1 MVSKLSAKKNE
12 KSSSLMFTQTAVP
25 FLLCSIRQ
33 FSDSRDW
40 EYDTLHKKNVQHTL
54 IVPKVIKVYIQQQQ
68 WFYLRPSLV
77 LPFFFLPLY
86 LVPL

>member
-40 EYDTLHKKNVQHTL
+40 EYDTLHKKKCSAHTDS
-54 IVPKVIKVYIQQQQ
+54 PKSY
-68 WFYLRPSLV
+68 
-77 LPFFFLPLY
+77 
-86 LVPL
+86 